1 MTIYS
6 IYKATNLSNGKCYIG
21 FAVNFIKRIEQH
33 KKYFNKKKTKF
44 YDAIKS
50 YGWDNFEWQEIYSS
64 KDGEYCLNVME
75 SFFIE
80 EYNSY
85 YNGYNMTLG
94 GGGTLGISNK
104 GKIKHTQQ
112 TKKLMS
118 EIKTGTNHS
127 FETKQKI
134 SKTLKGRPASNKV
147 KQNMKDNNPS
157 KVKVVVNCPFCNK
170 SGSYVIM
177 QRWHFKNCKF
187 VVPKQ
192 HY

>member
-1 MTIYS
+1 MHIYS

-21 FAVNFIKRIEQH
+21 FAVNFNRRIKQH
-33 KKYFNKKKTKF
+33 KKYFIKKKTKF

-50 YGWDNFEWQEIYSS
+50 YGWNNFEWEVIYQS
-64 KDGEYCLNVME
+64 KNSKHCLSEME
-75 SFFIE
+75 PFFIK

-85 YNGYNMTLG
+85 SNGYNMTFG
-94 GGGTLGISNK
+94 GEGTLGISMK
-104 GKIKHTQQ
+104 GKIKHTQE

-134 SKTLKGRPASNKV
+134 SKALKGRPASIKV

-157 KVKVVVNCPFCNK
+157 KSKVIVDCPFCNK
-170 SGSYVIM
+170 SGSYVVM
-177 QRWHFKNCKF
+177 KRWHFNNCKL
-187 VVPKQ
+187 K
-192 HY
+192 